1 MHFVVEVTEEWRKQS
16 GLGFLLMEKKVG
28 RLGQKLLKIMQC
40 KRLLTA
46 LGSNTEFKMII
57 FSLLR
62 YHGPFGVLFPAGGI
76 VMRILLIELCVIRV
90 CFLYNLKQ
98 NGR

>member
-1 MHFVVEVTEEWRKQS
+1 
-16 GLGFLLMEKKVG
+16 
-28 RLGQKLLKIMQC
+28 MQY

-46 LGSNTEFKMII
+46 LGSNTELKMIV

-62 YHGPFGVLFPAGGI
+62 YHGPFGVLFSAGGI
-76 VMRILLIELCVIRV
+76 IMRVLLIKLCVIRV